1 MYYIKMNDDN
11 INNMFNNMIIAKPC
25 NICKK
30 VNNNKNKNCCNEC
43 QLVISMHYEN
53 CSCIYCR

>member
-1 MYYIKMNDDN
+1 MNDDN